1 MKSMKI
7 TDTTYHIKTMLAS
20 MLLLLLLFVVPKA
33 DAQTAQ
39 SDVPLYQLVLWYKDG
54 TRADFLATTQPRFY
68 YADDIIYFSTKY
80 TTLKVPRAEFDKFT
94 LERVEPKWVF
104 RIWLRNGGCVGYGID
119 EKPEVTLG
127 DSLFTLTTRT
137 LTAQY
142 PADQV
147 LKFTLD
153 DVAAFIDEDVN
164 YDGMVDTQDVLAI
177 YEYMRTQKRRSPTTV
192 YDVNNDGKVDSQDV
206 LTIYKKQST
215 NK

>member
-1 MKSMKI
+1 MKI
-7 TDTTYHIKTMLAS
+7 TDTTYRIKTMLAS
-20 MLLLLLLFVVPKA
+20 MLLLLSVVPKA

-68 YADDIIYFSTKY
+68 YADDIIYFSTKT

-153 DVAAFIDEDVN
+153 DVAAFIDEDVD

-177 YEYMRTQKRRSPTTV
+177 YEYMRTQKRRSPTII

>member
-1 MKSMKI
+1 MKI
-7 TDTTYHIKTMLAS
+7 TDTTYRIKTMLAS
-20 MLLLLLLFVVPKA
+20 MLLLLSVVPKA

-68 YADDIIYFSTKY
+68 YADDIIYFSTKT

-153 DVAAFIDEDVN
+153 DVAAFIDDDVN

-177 YEYMRTQKRRSPTTV
+177 YEYMRTQKRKSPTII

>member
-1 MKSMKI
+1 MKI
-7 TDTTYHIKTMLAS
+7 TDTTYRIKTMLAS
-20 MLLLLLLFVVPKA
+20 MLLLLSVVPKA

-68 YADDIIYFSTKY
+68 YADDIIYFSTKT

-164 YDGMVDTQDVLAI
+164 FDGMVDTQDVLAI

>member
-20 MLLLLLLFVVPKA
+20 MLLLLSVVPKA

-68 YADDIIYFSTKY
+68 YADDIIYFSTKT

-164 YDGMVDTQDVLAI
+164 FDGMVDTQDVLAI

>member
-68 YADDIIYFSTKY
+68 YADDIIYFSTKT

-127 DSLFTLTTRT
+127 DSLFTLTTCT

-177 YEYMRTQKRRSPTTV
+177 YEYMRTQKRKSPTII

>member
-1 MKSMKI
+1 MKI
-7 TDTTYHIKTMLAS
+7 TDTTYRIKTMLAS
-20 MLLLLLLFVVPKA
+20 MLLLLSVVPKA

-68 YADDIIYFSTKY
+68 YADDIIYFSTKT

-177 YEYMRTQKRRSPTTV
+177 YEYMRTQKRRSPTII

>member
-1 MKSMKI
+1 MKI
-7 TDTTYHIKTMLAS
+7 TDTTYRIKTMLAS
-20 MLLLLLLFVVPKA
+20 MLLLLSVVPKA

-68 YADDIIYFSTKY
+68 YADDIIYFSTKT

-164 YDGMVDTQDVLAI
+164 YDGMVDTHDVLAI
-177 YEYMRTQKRRSPTTV
+177 YEYMRTQKRKSPTII

-206 LTIYKKQST
+206 MTIYKKQST

>member
-1 MKSMKI
+1 MKI
-7 TDTTYHIKTMLAS
+7 TDTTYCIKTMLAS
-20 MLLLLLLFVVPKA
+20 MLLLLSVVPKA

-68 YADDIIYFSTKY
+68 YADDIIYFSTKT

-164 YDGMVDTQDVLAI
+164 YDVMVDTQDVLAI
-177 YEYMRTQKRRSPTTV
+177 YEYMRTQKRKSPTII

>member
-1 MKSMKI
+1 MKI
-7 TDTTYHIKTMLAS
+7 TDTTYRIKTMLAS
-20 MLLLLLLFVVPKA
+20 MLLLLSVVPKA

-68 YADDIIYFSTKY
+68 YADDIIYFSTKT

-164 YDGMVDTQDVLAI
+164 YDGMVDTQDVFAI

>member
-1 MKSMKI
+1 MKI
-7 TDTTYHIKTMLAS
+7 TDTTYRIKTMLAS
-20 MLLLLLLFVVPKA
+20 MLLLLSVVPKA

-68 YADDIIYFSTKY
+68 YADDIIYFSTKT

-147 LKFTLD
+147 LKFTLV
-153 DVAAFIDEDVN
+153 DVAAFIDENVN

-177 YEYMRTQKRRSPTTV
+177 YEYMRTQKRKSPTII

>member
-1 MKSMKI
+1 MKI
-7 TDTTYHIKTMLAS
+7 TDTTYRIKTMLAS
-20 MLLLLLLFVVPKA
+20 MLLLLSVVPKA

-68 YADDIIYFSTKY
+68 YADDIIYFSTKT

-164 YDGMVDTQDVLAI
+164 FDGMVDTQDVLAI
-177 YEYMRTQKRRSPTTV
+177 YEYMRTQKRRSPTII

>member
-1 MKSMKI
+1 MKI

-20 MLLLLLLFVVPKA
+20 MLLLLSVVPKA

-68 YADDIIYFSTKY
+68 YADDIIYFSTKT

-153 DVAAFIDEDVN
+153 DVAAFIDDDVN

>member
-1 MKSMKI
+1 MKI
-7 TDTTYHIKTMLAS
+7 TDTTYRIKTMLAS
-20 MLLLLLLFVVPKA
+20 MLLLLSVVPKA

-68 YADDIIYFSTKY
+68 YADDIIYFSTKT

-177 YEYMRTQKRRSPTTV
+177 YEYMRTQKRKSPTII
-192 YDVNNDGKVDSQDV
+192 YDVNNDEKVDSQDV

>member
-1 MKSMKI
+1 MKI
-7 TDTTYHIKTMLAS
+7 TDTTYRIKTMLAS
-20 MLLLLLLFVVPKA
+20 MLLLLSVVPKA

-68 YADDIIYFSTKY
+68 YADDIIYFSTKT

-153 DVAAFIDEDVN
+153 DVAAFIDEDMN

-177 YEYMRTQKRRSPTTV
+177 YEYMRTQKRRSPTII

>member
-1 MKSMKI
+1 MKI
-7 TDTTYHIKTMLAS
+7 TDTTYRIKTMLAS
-20 MLLLLLLFVVPKA
+20 MLLLLSVVPKA

-68 YADDIIYFSTKY
+68 YADDIIYFSTKT

-177 YEYMRTQKRRSPTTV
+177 YEYMRTQKRKSPTII

-206 LTIYKKQST
+206 MTIYKKQST

>member
-1 MKSMKI
+1 MKI
-7 TDTTYHIKTMLAS
+7 TDTTYRIKTMLAS
-20 MLLLLLLFVVPKA
+20 MLLLLSVVPKA

-68 YADDIIYFSTKY
+68 YADDIIYFSTKT

-177 YEYMRTQKRRSPTTV
+177 YEYMRTQKRRSPTII
-192 YDVNNDGKVDSQDV
+192 YDLNNDGKVDSQDV

>member
-1 MKSMKI
+1 MKI
-7 TDTTYHIKTMLAS
+7 TDTTYRIKTMLAS
-20 MLLLLLLFVVPKA
+20 MLLLLSVVPKA

-68 YADDIIYFSTKY
+68 YADDIIYFSTKT

-104 RIWLRNGGCVGYGID
+104 RIWLRNAVCVGYGID

-177 YEYMRTQKRRSPTTV
+177 YEYMRTQKRKSPTII

>member
-119 EKPEVTLG
+119 EKPEVMLG

-164 YDGMVDTQDVLAI
+164 FDGMVDTQDVLAI
-177 YEYMRTQKRRSPTTV
+177 YEYMRTQKRRSPTII

-215 NK
+215 NN

>member
-1 MKSMKI
+1 MKI
-7 TDTTYHIKTMLAS
+7 TDTTYRIKTMLAS
-20 MLLLLLLFVVPKA
+20 MLLLLSVVPKA

-68 YADDIIYFSTKY
+68 YADDIIYFSTKT

-177 YEYMRTQKRRSPTTV
+177 YEYMRTQKRKSPTII

-206 LTIYKKQST
+206 LTIHKKQST

>member
-1 MKSMKI
+1 MKSMKK
-7 TDTTYHIKTMLAS
+7 TEPTYYVKTMLAS

-104 RIWLRNGGCVGYGID
+104 RIWLRNGECVGYGID

>member
-1 MKSMKI
+1 MKI
-7 TDTTYHIKTMLAS
+7 TDTTYRIKTILAS
-20 MLLLLLLFVVPKA
+20 MLLLLSVVPKA

-68 YADDIIYFSTKY
+68 YADDIIYFSTKT

-164 YDGMVDTQDVLAI
+164 YDGMVDTHDVLAI
-177 YEYMRTQKRRSPTTV
+177 YEYMRTQKRKSPTII

-206 LTIYKKQST
+206 MTIYKKQST

>member
-1 MKSMKI
+1 MKI
-7 TDTTYHIKTMLAS
+7 TDTTYRIKTMLAS
-20 MLLLLLLFVVPKA
+20 MLLLLSVVPKA

-68 YADDIIYFSTKY
+68 YADDIIYFSTKT

-164 YDGMVDTQDVLAI
+164 YDVMVDTQDVLAI
-177 YEYMRTQKRRSPTTV
+177 YEYMRTQKRKSPTII

>member
-153 DVAAFIDEDVN
+153 DVAAFINEDVN
-164 YDGMVDTQDVLAI
+164 FDGMVDTQDVLAI

>member
-1 MKSMKI
+1 MKI
-7 TDTTYHIKTMLAS
+7 TDTTYRIKTMLAS
-20 MLLLLLLFVVPKA
+20 MLLLLSVVPKA

-68 YADDIIYFSTKY
+68 YADDIIYFSTKT

-164 YDGMVDTQDVLAI
+164 FDGMVDTQDVLAI
-177 YEYMRTQKRRSPTTV
+177 YEYMRTQKRKSPTII

>member
-1 MKSMKI
+1 MKSLKI
-7 TDTTYHIKTMLAS
+7 TDTTYRIKTMLAS
-20 MLLLLLLFVVPKA
+20 MLLLLSVVPKA

-68 YADDIIYFSTKY
+68 YADDIIYFSTKT
-80 TTLKVPRAEFDKFT
+80 TTLKVPRDEFDKFS

-177 YEYMRTQKRRSPTTV
+177 YEYMRTQKRKSPTII
-192 YDVNNDGKVDSQDV
+192 YDVNNDEKVDSQDV

>member
-1 MKSMKI
+1 MKI
-7 TDTTYHIKTMLAS
+7 TDTTYRIKTMLAS
-20 MLLLLLLFVVPKA
+20 MLLLLSVVPTA

-68 YADDIIYFSTKY
+68 YADDIIYFSTKT

-153 DVAAFIDEDVN
+153 DVAAFIDDDVN

-177 YEYMRTQKRRSPTTV
+177 YEYMRTQKRKSPTII

>member
-1 MKSMKI
+1 MKI
-7 TDTTYHIKTMLAS
+7 TDTTYRIKTMLAS
-20 MLLLLLLFVVPKA
+20 MLLLLSVVPKA

-68 YADDIIYFSTKY
+68 YADDIIYFSTKT

-94 LERVEPKWVF
+94 LERVKPKWVF
-104 RIWLRNGGCVGYGID
+104 RIWLRDGGCVGYGID

-127 DSLFTLTTRT
+127 DSLFTLTTQT
-137 LTAQY
+137 ITAQY

-177 YEYMRTQKRRSPTTV
+177 YEYMRTQKRKSPTII
-192 YDVNNDGKVDSQDV
+192 YDVNNDEKVDSQDV

>member
-1 MKSMKI
+1 MKI
-7 TDTTYHIKTMLAS
+7 TDTTYRIKTMLAS
-20 MLLLLLLFVVPKA
+20 MLLLLSVVPKA

-68 YADDIIYFSTKY
+68 YADDIIYFSTKT

-164 YDGMVDTQDVLAI
+164 YDSMVDTQDVLAI
-177 YEYMRTQKRRSPTTV
+177 YEYMRTQKRKSPTII

>member
-1 MKSMKI
+1 MKI
-7 TDTTYHIKTMLAS
+7 TDTTYRIKTMLAS
-20 MLLLLLLFVVPKA
+20 MLLLLSVVPKA

-68 YADDIIYFSTKY
+68 YADDIIYFSTKT

-177 YEYMRTQKRRSPTTV
+177 YEYMRTQKRKSPTII
-192 YDVNNDGKVDSQDV
+192 YDMNNDGKVDSQDV

>member
-1 MKSMKI
+1 MKI
-7 TDTTYHIKTMLAS
+7 TDTTYRIKTMLAS
-20 MLLLLLLFVVPKA
+20 MLLLLSVVPKA

-68 YADDIIYFSTKY
+68 YADDIIYFSTKT

-153 DVAAFIDEDVN
+153 DVAAFIDENVN

-177 YEYMRTQKRRSPTTV
+177 YEYMRTQKRKSPTII

>member
-1 MKSMKI
+1 MKI

-20 MLLLLLLFVVPKA
+20 MLLLLSVVPKA

-68 YADDIIYFSTKY
+68 YADDIIYFSTKT

-164 YDGMVDTQDVLAI
+164 YDGMVDTQDVFAI

>member
-1 MKSMKI
+1 MKI
-7 TDTTYHIKTMLAS
+7 TDTTYRIKTMLAS
-20 MLLLLLLFVVPKA
+20 MLLLLSVVPKA

-68 YADDIIYFSTKY
+68 YADDIIYFSTKT

-94 LERVEPKWVF
+94 LERVKPKWVF

-177 YEYMRTQKRRSPTTV
+177 YEYMRTQKRKSPTII
-192 YDVNNDGKVDSQDV
+192 YDVNNDEKVDSQDV

>member
-1 MKSMKI
+1 MKI
-7 TDTTYHIKTMLAS
+7 TDTTYRIKTMLAS
-20 MLLLLLLFVVPKA
+20 MLLLLSVVPKA

-68 YADDIIYFSTKY
+68 YADDIIYFSTKT

-164 YDGMVDTQDVLAI
+164 LDSMTDTQDVLAI
-177 YEYMRTQKRRSPTTV
+177 YEYMRTQKRRSPTII

>member
-1 MKSMKI
+1 MKI

-20 MLLLLLLFVVPKA
+20 MLLLLSVVPKA

-68 YADDIIYFSTKY
+68 YADDIIYFSTKT

-164 YDGMVDTQDVLAI
+164 FDGMVDTQDVLAI

>member
-1 MKSMKI
+1 MKI
-7 TDTTYHIKTMLAS
+7 TDTTYRIKTMLAS
-20 MLLLLLLFVVPKA
+20 MLLLLSVVPKA

-68 YADDIIYFSTKY
+68 YADDIIYFSTKT

-177 YEYMRTQKRRSPTTV
+177 YEYMRTQKRKSPTII

>member
-1 MKSMKI
+1 MKI
-7 TDTTYHIKTMLAS
+7 TDTTYRIKTMLAS
-20 MLLLLLLFVVPKA
+20 MLLLLSVVPKA

-68 YADDIIYFSTKY
+68 YADDIIYFSTKT

-177 YEYMRTQKRRSPTTV
+177 YEYMRTQKRKSPTII
-192 YDVNNDGKVDSQDV
+192 YDVNNDRKVDSQDV

>member
-1 MKSMKI
+1 MKI
-7 TDTTYHIKTMLAS
+7 TDTTYRIKTMLAS
-20 MLLLLLLFVVPKA
+20 MLLLLSVVPKA

-68 YADDIIYFSTKY
+68 YADDIIYFSTKT

-127 DSLFTLTTRT
+127 DSSFTLTTRT

-153 DVAAFIDEDVN
+153 DVAAFIDDDVN

-177 YEYMRTQKRRSPTTV
+177 YEYMRTQKRKSPTII

>member
-1 MKSMKI
+1 MKI
-7 TDTTYHIKTMLAS
+7 TDTTYRIKTMLAS
-20 MLLLLLLFVVPKA
+20 MLLLLSVVPKA

-68 YADDIIYFSTKY
+68 YADDIIYFSTKT

-94 LERVEPKWVF
+94 LERVKPKWVF

-177 YEYMRTQKRRSPTTV
+177 YEYMRTQKRRSPTIV
-192 YDVNNDGKVDSQDV
+192 YDVNSDGKVDSQDV